1 MSLSKKVMRG
11 EIYYIRQFPTTG
23 SEQRSGRPAIIV
35 SSNENNE
42 HSSVYEVCYLTLQ
55 DKPNL
60 PTHVYVDR
68 GPCVRST
75 ILCEQ
80 ICSVSEEKL
89 GDYLCRIP
97 ESLEDELNN
106 ALRVSLGLSF
116 ESASSSSDSIA
127 DEIVA
132 LKHHLDVTKQELDI
146 AKNANEAIKNTAIST
161 KKELESALARA
172 EMFENM
178 YNTLLDKLI
187 SRG

>member
-1 MSLSKKVMRG
+1 MSMSRKVMRG
-11 EIYYIRQFPTTG
+11 EIYYVHYYPTAG
-23 SEQRSGRPAIIV
+23 HEQRGGRPAIIV
-35 SSNENNE
+35 SNNENNE

-80 ICSVSEEKL
+80 ICSVSEDKL
-89 GDYLCRIP
+89 GDFLCRIP
-97 ESLEDELNN
+97 ESLEGELNN
-106 ALRVSLGLSF
+106 ALRVSLGLNS
-116 ESASSSSDSIA
+116 ESTSSSSDSQGT
-127 DEIVA
+127 EIVA
-132 LKHHLDVTKQELDI
+132 LKHHLDVVKQELDV

-178 YNTLLDKLI
+178 YNTLLEKLI